1 MNGSAGR
8 LAIRV
13 RVETILAVMFG
24 VFAVVTALWPIWI
37 ESMTGLEPDAGS
49 GIAEWAI
56 VAMFAVA
63 TVSAATIARHDF
75 AKLHAAR

>member
-24 VFAVVTALWPIWI
+24 VFAVVTTLLPTWI
-37 ESMTGLEPDAGS
+37 ESMTGLDPDAAS
-49 GIAEWAI
+49 GTAEWVI
-56 VAMFAVA
+56 VALFAVA
-63 TVSAATIARHDF
+63 AVSAAAIARHDF
-75 AKLHAAR
+75 AKLQAAR